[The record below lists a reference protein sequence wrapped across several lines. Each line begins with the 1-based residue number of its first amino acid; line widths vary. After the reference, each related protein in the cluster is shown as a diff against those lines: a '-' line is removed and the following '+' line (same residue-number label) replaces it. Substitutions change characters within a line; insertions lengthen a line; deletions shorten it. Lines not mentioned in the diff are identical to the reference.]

1 MSESSKKWYVLR
13 AAGGKEKKAK
23 EYLEKE
29 IERRS
34 LQDLVSQVLVPTEK
48 VYKIRD
54 GKRVCTERLYFPGY
68 VLIEAELT
76 GELQHIIRN
85 EIPHMSGFLTE
96 KRDVGKTQEKI
107 PVPIREDEVR
117 RILGEQ
123 DEQATTEAETV
134 VDYKTGDAVKITDGP
149 FNGFDG
155 TVEEIVEDRSKLKV
169 MVMIF
174 GRKTILE
181 LIFTQVT
188 KESSKI
194 MAKEIAGFIKLQ
206 IKGGAANPSPPVG
219 PALGSKGLNIMDF
232 CKQFNARTQ
241 ESAGKVLPVVIT
253 VYSDKSFTFEVKQPP
268 VAVQLKEAAKISAG
282 SAEPNR
288 KKVGSVTWE
297 QVKAIAETKMADM
310 NCFTLK
316 SAMTM
321 VAGTARSMG
330 IKVEGEFPEL

>member
-1 MSESSKKWYVLR
+1 MSESNKKWYVLR

-54 GKRVCTERLYFPGY
+54 GKRICTERLFYPGY

-96 KRDVGKTQEKI
+96 KRERKNSDGKVQEEKI
-107 PVPIREDEVR
+107 PIPLRDDEAR
-117 RILGEQ
+117 RMFNEQ
-123 DEQATTEAETV
+123 DEQVGTEAETV
-134 VDYKTGDAVKITDGP
+134 VDYTVGDAVKITDGP

-181 LIFTQVT
+181 LNFTQVT
-188 KESSKI
+188 KE
-194 MAKEIAGFIKLQ
+194 
-206 IKGGAANPSPPVG
+206 
-219 PALGSKGLNIMDF
+219 
-232 CKQFNARTQ
+232 
-241 ESAGKVLPVVIT
+241 
-253 VYSDKSFTFEVKQPP
+253 
-268 VAVQLKEAAKISAG
+268 
-282 SAEPNR
+282 
-288 KKVGSVTWE
+288 
-297 QVKAIAETKMADM
+297 
-310 NCFTLK
+310 
-316 SAMTM
+316 
-321 VAGTARSMG
+321 
-330 IKVEGEFPEL
+330 

>member
-48 VYKIRD
+48 VYRISN
-54 GKRVCTERLYFPGY
+54 GKRICTERLYYPGY

-96 KRDVGKTQEKI
+96 KRDVSRGTGKAQEEKLPI
-107 PVPIREDEVR
+107 PLRDDEVR

-123 DEQATTEAETV
+123 DEMASTEAETV
-134 VDYKTGDAVKITDGP
+134 VDYNVGDAVKITDGP

-174 GRKTILE
+174 GRKTLLE
-181 LIFTQVT
+181 LNFTQVT
-188 KESSKI
+188 KE
-194 MAKEIAGFIKLQ
+194 
-206 IKGGAANPSPPVG
+206 
-219 PALGSKGLNIMDF
+219 
-232 CKQFNARTQ
+232 
-241 ESAGKVLPVVIT
+241 
-253 VYSDKSFTFEVKQPP
+253 
-268 VAVQLKEAAKISAG
+268 
-282 SAEPNR
+282 
-288 KKVGSVTWE
+288 
-297 QVKAIAETKMADM
+297 
-310 NCFTLK
+310 
-316 SAMTM
+316 
-321 VAGTARSMG
+321 
-330 IKVEGEFPEL
+330 

>member
-181 LIFTQVT
+181 LNFTQVT
-188 KESSKI
+188 KE
-194 MAKEIAGFIKLQ
+194 
-206 IKGGAANPSPPVG
+206 
-219 PALGSKGLNIMDF
+219 
-232 CKQFNARTQ
+232 
-241 ESAGKVLPVVIT
+241 
-253 VYSDKSFTFEVKQPP
+253 
-268 VAVQLKEAAKISAG
+268 
-282 SAEPNR
+282 
-288 KKVGSVTWE
+288 
-297 QVKAIAETKMADM
+297 
-310 NCFTLK
+310 
-316 SAMTM
+316 
-321 VAGTARSMG
+321 
-330 IKVEGEFPEL
+330 

>member
-29 IERRS
+29 IERRG

-54 GKRVCTERLYFPGY
+54 GKRVCTERLFFPGY

-85 EIPHMSGFLTE
+85 EVPHMSGFLTE
-96 KRDVGKTQEKI
+96 KRDVGKTQEKV

-123 DEQATTEAETV
+123 DQQATSEVETV
-134 VDYKTGDAVKITDGP
+134 VDYKVGDAVKITDGP
-149 FNGFDG
+149 FEGFDG
-155 TVEEIVEDRSKLKV
+155 TVEDIVEDRSKLKV

-181 LIFTQVT
+181 LNFTQVT
-188 KESSKI
+188 KE
-194 MAKEIAGFIKLQ
+194 
-206 IKGGAANPSPPVG
+206 
-219 PALGSKGLNIMDF
+219 
-232 CKQFNARTQ
+232 
-241 ESAGKVLPVVIT
+241 
-253 VYSDKSFTFEVKQPP
+253 
-268 VAVQLKEAAKISAG
+268 
-282 SAEPNR
+282 
-288 KKVGSVTWE
+288 
-297 QVKAIAETKMADM
+297 
-310 NCFTLK
+310 
-316 SAMTM
+316 
-321 VAGTARSMG
+321 
-330 IKVEGEFPEL
+330 